1 MILLDFFQ
9 KPIVLASQS
18 PRRAELLRL
27 LNIEFTI
34 CASDYAENGQ
44 KDLRPPELALIHALG
59 KAQAVAPC
67 FANAWIIGAD
77 TIVVRRNCIYG
88 KPANRQDALRMLR
101 DLSGKAHI
109 VYTAYCILNAS
120 NGKYLQNVVAT
131 VVRFRPLDAAT
142 IEYYVDNFPPYDKAG
157 AYGIQDFSAIF
168 VDRIEGCF
176 YNVVGFPL
184 PAFYHQVAK
193 ELSHIL

>member
-1 MILLDFFQ
+1 MIPLDFFQ

-18 PRRAELLRL
+18 TRRAELLRL

-34 CASDYAENGQ
+34 CASNYVENEPH
-44 KDLRPPELALIHALG
+44 DLQPPEYALAQALA
-59 KAQAVAPC
+59 KAQLVAPR
-67 FANAWIIGAD
+67 FKNAWIIGAD
-77 TIVVRRNCIYG
+77 TIVVRRNRIYG
-88 KPANRQDALRMLR
+88 KPTNRQDALRMLR
-101 DLSGKAHI
+101 KLSGKVHI

-120 NGKYLQNVVAT
+120 NNKYLQNIVAT
-131 VVRFRPLDAAT
+131 KVRFRPLDEAT
-142 IEYYVDNFPPYDKAG
+142 IAYYVDNYPPYDKAG
-157 AYGIQDFSAIF
+157 AYGIQDFSAVF

-193 ELSHIL
+193 ELAQIL